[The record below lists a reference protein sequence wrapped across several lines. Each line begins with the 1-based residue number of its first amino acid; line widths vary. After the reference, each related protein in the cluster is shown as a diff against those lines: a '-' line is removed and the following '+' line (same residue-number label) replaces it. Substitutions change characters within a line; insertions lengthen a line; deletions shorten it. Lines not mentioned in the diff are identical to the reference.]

1 MTGYHVAH
9 TTNYTTPTGFSG
21 PAKGAGVTVAVV
33 DTGFDRAGWGAEF
46 GDRLLGGY
54 DATPE
59 SGNLGDPSRGGPVN
73 TASDQSGVNGGHGT
87 AMARII
93 AGSGVW
99 PDGSEKAGK
108 VTMVGIAPQANIY
121 PVKASDQSSGMMYYI
136 PQALEHVAQQSDVKI
151 VNMSFGDS
159 STLSQAETDF
169 WKGLLGSL
177 KGAGKLMVAA
187 AGNYGQTYSSPLNP
201 ASFAA
206 DADLASHMIV
216 AGAVDGNK
224 QLQVYSQKPG
234 ETKNR
239 YLVAP
244 GLVVGGTSDG
254 SITWMSGGTSGAAAM
269 ISGAAAVVWG
279 RWSYLTADR
288 VANVL
293 LETAEDLG
301 APGVDD
307 VYGRGLLRL
316 DRAMQPQGNLVAPS
330 MTGQSITLGQAVGVL
345 PASAHAALQAQG
357 LSVQYYDKYERNF
370 AVNASAMFAKQKD
383 VSAAQQRDGL
393 VQEAAPRYEQ
403 TQGGMSFAWAGA
415 AGRGE
420 PWFKMGFAGQGWGG
434 EVWRG
439 SMFVPQAF
447 TDSPVV
453 GRFAQASGAQAR
465 LQLGQGLA
473 LQGMAAF
480 GKSVQAHDLQVMGLG
495 LSWQAQGWTV
505 RLDASGANAS
515 AMGDGA
521 DRRQAWSLALERE
534 VADNVTLGVAL
545 HQGQRQQRLSSGFG
559 QTTEDAGSVV
569 LRLAARDML
578 AAGDRLSVSFN
589 VPQRRT
595 THFSLDLP
603 TRVDMTTGA
612 SLFER
617 VNLTSSSREPLRLGL
632 GYAVPM
638 KGQRLL
644 QLGASVDSAGGRAA
658 SVVWQQRF

>member
-1 MTGYHVAH
+1 M
-9 TTNYTTPTGFSG
+9 
-21 PAKGAGVTVAVV
+21 GA
-33 DTGFDRAGWGAEF
+33 
-46 GDRLLGGY
+46 
-54 DATPE
+54 P
-59 SGNLGDPSRGGPVN
+59 PRGGPVN

-99 PDGSEKAGK
+99 PEGSDKAGK
-108 VTMVGIAPQANIY
+108 VTMVGIAPEANIY
-121 PVKASDQSSGMMYYI
+121 PVKASDWASGYVNHF
-136 PQALEHVAQQSDVKI
+136 QRALEHVAGQGDVKI
-151 VNMSFGDS
+151 VNMSFGDN
-159 STLSQAETDF
+159 STMLQTEID
-169 WKGLLGSL
+169 GLRDLLGDL
-177 KGAGKLMVAA
+177 KNANKLMVVS
-187 AGNYGQTYSSPLNP
+187 AGNGGKFYSTPASP

-206 DADLASHMIV
+206 DQGLASHMIV
-216 AGAVDGNK
+216 AGAVDGQKN
-224 QLQVYSQKPG
+224 LRLYSQKPG
-234 ETKNR
+234 KTKNR

-244 GLVVGGTSDG
+244 DLTVGGTSDG
-254 SITWMSGGTSGAAAM
+254 TITWTSAGTSSAAAM

-279 RWSYLTADR
+279 RWPYLTADR

-301 APGVDD
+301 DPGVDD

-316 DRAMQPQGNLVAPS
+316 DRAMEPQGNLVAPS
-330 MTGQSITLGQAVGVL
+330 MTGQSITLGQTVGTL
-345 PASAHAALQAQG
+345 PASAYMALQAQG

-439 SMFVPQAF
+439 AMFVPQAF
-447 TDSPVV
+447 ADSPVV
-453 GRFAQASGAQAR
+453 GRFAQVSGAQAR
-465 LQLGQGLA
+465 LQLGGGLA

-480 GKSVQAHDLQVMGLG
+480 GKSVQAQDLQAVGLG
-495 LSWQAQGWTV
+495 LAWQSAGWTL
-505 RLDASGANAS
+505 RLDATGANAS

-559 QTTEDAGSVV
+559 QTAEDAGSVV

-632 GYAVPM
+632 GYAVPL